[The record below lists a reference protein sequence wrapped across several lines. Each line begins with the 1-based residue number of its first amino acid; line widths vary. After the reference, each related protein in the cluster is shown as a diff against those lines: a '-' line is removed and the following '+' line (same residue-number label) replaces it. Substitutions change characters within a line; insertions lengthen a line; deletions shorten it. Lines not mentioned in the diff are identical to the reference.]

1 MVGSK
6 PLFMLERP
14 PACLNLNA
22 SKQSVSTDF
31 EDIINAKGLLLHDCE
46 HVLHFVL
53 FEANKP

>member
-1 MVGSK
+1 
-6 PLFMLERP
+6 MLARP